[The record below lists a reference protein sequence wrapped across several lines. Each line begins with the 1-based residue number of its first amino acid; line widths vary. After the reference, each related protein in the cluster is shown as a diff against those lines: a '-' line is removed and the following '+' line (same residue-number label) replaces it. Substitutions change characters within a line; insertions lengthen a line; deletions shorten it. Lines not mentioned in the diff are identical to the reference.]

1 MAESSLAVG
10 IVTSELYPDS
20 REHIQSLT
28 NNRKTANKNKKT
40 CPGLMTQNV
49 MTQKSRECQHH
60 DQSV

>member
-40 CPGLMTQNV
+40 CPGLMTQ
-49 MTQKSRECQHH
+49 KSRECQHH